1 MPSIDLN
8 SLYSQVKSNCN
19 ISDAKFWG
27 NYSIC
32 GLLMRLRELYRK
44 EHGIMPW
51 DAIMQPDILAWIADR
66 ENLWNEIAEH
76 DFLNISISG
85 LTFGP
90 FDTQKINSLLED
102 SGIIYGAGL
111 GINMKPSFFVGE
123 LLAKKVVDGLHVFV
137 TGNEFARDLSAYPA
151 MLQETTI
158 FVRRDALAILLWD
171 KFEEMKLRK
180 NAGPLAYAFTRY
192 DITAEDS
199 LSEDLYRKIRK
210 VSEKETETFL
220 YHELG
225 EAFEGERLGEGW
237 RQMLS
242 EIENRRVEFFLRGIK
257 DVLSD
262 TSEKGMLQHIIKNDK
277 KGSLG
282 FYLALLGGSRKIVF
296 PDIIKA
302 FEEFAKNGDW
312 GLIEGTRKNGYLKAQ
327 DLASRVLHIYHQE
340 TDKASFENIIEK
352 EFLTVSD
359 HDKAG
364 DLPDG

>member
-8 SLYSQVKSNCN
+8 SLYSQVKANCN

-44 EHGIMPW
+44 ENGIMPW
-51 DAIMQPDILAWIADR
+51 ENIAQPDILAWIADR
-66 ENLWNEIAEH
+66 ENLWNEIAGH
-76 DFLNISISG
+76 DFLNISINDS
-85 LTFGP
+85 TFSP
-90 FDTQKINSLLED
+90 FDTQKINCLLEN

-123 LLAKKVVDGLHVFV
+123 LHAKKVVNGLHVYV

-158 FVRRDALAILLWD
+158 FVRRDALSILLWD
-171 KFEEMKLRK
+171 KFEEMKHRK

-192 DITAEDS
+192 DITSEDHA
-199 LSEDLYRKIRK
+199 SEDLYRKIRE
-210 VSEKETETFL
+210 VSEKETETFI

-225 EAFEGERLGEGW
+225 EAFEGLRLGEGW

-262 TSEKGMLQHIIKNDK
+262 TSEKGMLQHIIKSDK
-277 KGSLG
+277 KGSFG
-282 FYLALLGGSRKIVF
+282 FYISLLGGSRKLIF
-296 PDIIKA
+296 PDIVKA
-302 FEEFAKNGDW
+302 FEEFTQTGDW
-312 GLIEGTRKNGYLKAQ
+312 GLIEGARKGGYLKAQ
-327 DLASRVLHIYHQE
+327 DLAS
-340 TDKASFENIIEK
+340 KALAQYE
-352 EFLTVSD
+352 
-359 HDKAG
+359 HDKACLT
-364 DLPDG
+364 DFIENELKLILAVSR